1 MSDDRIEGVARQG
14 LGRVQDAAGGLVG
27 SDRTQLKGKLNEA
40 AGSAQDAY
48 GQIKGQATEALGQAR
63 DQAQDVYEQVES
75 YVREQPLTAVAIGAG
90 LGLLLGM
97 LMRGGRKVVYVRK

>member
-1 MSDDRIEGVARQG
+1 MARSRDR
-14 LGRVQDAAGGLVG
+14 
-27 SDRTQLKGKLNEA
+27 
-40 AGSAQDAY
+40 
-48 GQIKGQATEALGQAR
+48 LGQAR

-90 LGLLLGM
+90 LGLVLGM

>member
-14 LGRVQDAAGGLVG
+14 LGRVQDAAGDLLG
-27 SDRTQLKGKLNEA
+27 SDRTQLKGKLNKV

-48 GQIKGQATEALGQAR
+48 GQIKGQASEALGQAR
-63 DQAQDVYEQVES
+63 DQAQDVYDQVEA
-75 YVREQPLTAVAIGAG
+75 YVRDQRLTAVAIGAG
-90 LGLLLGM
+90 LGLVLGL